1 MAAQTFD
8 LSRED
13 AIRIYSAA
21 VWRYVADIHS
31 ELSTGRNPDR
41 AGEYPSALDDWTGG
55 RYQLARLAQMG
66 GLDVQELAD
75 AIDEALVSYKRM
87 GAV

>member
-1 MAAQTFD
+1 MDAQTFD
-8 LSRED
+8 LSREA
-13 AIRIYSAA
+13 AIRVYAAA

-31 ELSTGRNPDR
+31 ELKHGINPDR
-41 AGEYPSALDDWTGG
+41 AGEYPSALQDWTGG

-75 AIDEALVSYKRM
+75 AIDEALVNYTRM
-87 GAV
+87 GVA